1 MISLSILRHL
11 LLLPCRPL
19 DLLHRTSPTASSS
32 SWPRAVVEQLILDHL
47 GHDAVQHLG
56 RDFAG
61 VLEER
66 GNNIEST
73 EAPDHIGLG
82 ILIEILTIL
91 VNQLIGEN
99 QTAN

>member
-1 MISLSILRHL
+1 M
-11 LLLPCRPL
+11 
-19 DLLHRTSPTASSS
+19 
-32 SWPRAVVEQLILDHL
+32 VEQLILDHL

-73 EAPDHIGLG
+73 KALPHRARNFDINFDHFG
-82 ILIEILTIL
+82 
-91 VNQLIGEN
+91 
-99 QTAN
+99 